1 MRLPC
6 LATTATP
13 NIGKITAVAISPS
26 IAKGVWVPACI
37 PSIGGKMRLPAPK
50 NIEKSI
56 KPITMLCFRVNFFKD
71 ILRYSPFKSILFLQE
86 SRLHITLFFICV
98 QYDMQYFNNNVSL
111 RLYFIM
117 FPPHNVIMCL

>member
-71 ILRYSPFKSILFLQE
+71 ILPSKAFYFYKNLDFILHYFLYVYSMICNTSTTMFL
-86 SRLHITLFFICV
+86 
-98 QYDMQYFNNNVSL
+98 
-111 RLYFIM
+111 
-117 FPPHNVIMCL
+117 